1 VKNSGKPPRPSYV
14 LPMIDAPHSLQ
25 DLPHQERIRSA
36 KVSGGVATLIVD
48 ATEIPPGQRAR
59 VEEELRS
66 TLLERDGIK
75 EARIAMTAAEP
86 ARTLIAIGS
95 GKGGVGKSTVSANLA
110 VALARRGRKVGLI
123 DADVYGPSQPTLLG
137 SSAKP
142 EAADE
147 RLIPVEAHGIKF
159 LSLGQLVSPGHA
171 LAWRGPM
178 ATGALAKLIE
188 ADWADCDLLIV
199 DLPPGTGDVQ
209 LSLIQRSRP
218 AGAVIVSTP
227 QDLSLIDARRAVDLF
242 NKTKV
247 PVLGLIENMASYTCP
262 HCGEESHPF
271 GFGGAE
277 HTAAEI
283 GVPFLGRLPLSLEI
297 RESSDAGRPPAAGVG
312 ANAEAFERLAA
323 KLLEAVAHSAAVE
336 ESNAPGA

>member
-1 VKNSGKPPRPSYV
+1 MWPAMDERNLLEN
-14 LPMIDAPHSLQ
+14 LPND
-25 DLPHQERIRSA
+25 ERIRSRKLA
-36 KVSGGVATLIVD
+36 SGVATLIVD
-48 ATEIPPGQRAR
+48 ATGLSAADCGKFEEDLRTAALARPG
-59 VEEELRS
+59 V
-66 TLLERDGIK
+66 K

-86 ARTLIAIGS
+86 SRTLIAIGS

-110 VALARRGRKVGLI
+110 IALAGMGKKVGLI

-137 SSAKP
+137 TDAKP
-142 EAADE
+142 TAEGE

-178 ATGALAKLIE
+178 ATGALAKLVE
-188 ADWADCDLLIV
+188 ADWGDSELLIV

-242 NKTKV
+242 NKMSV
-247 PVLGLIENMASYTCP
+247 PVFGIVENMATYTCP
-262 HCGEESHPF
+262 HCGEASHPF
-271 GFGGAE
+271 GSGGAE
-277 HTAAEI
+277 AAANEM
-283 GVPFLGRLPLSLEI
+283 GVPFLGRLPLSLSI
-297 RESSDAGRPPAAGVG
+297 REASDAGDPPAASGG
-312 ANAEAFERLAA
+312 ADAEAFEAIAR
-323 KLLEAVAHSAAVE
+323 KLLDAVAH
-336 ESNAPGA
+336 